1 MSQQVPAESL
11 SLLYKEWKTRRP
23 LRVSSDGSAG
33 ASILKAENCL
43 PFALSNTMT
52 ELPRMLFSQWHCD
65 SPVSPL
71 GSLEH
76 FKIFQWIC
84 VIQTWPTLQNN
95 TIYIFFLPLNTFDFH
110 YILSAW
116 ILELGENLPQQES
129 SVPLCIG
136 SLERGKSLCWQSPFK
151 ALCKLH
157 SWR

>member
-95 TIYIFFLPLNTFDFH
+95 TIYIFFASKYIWFPLH
-110 YILSAW
+110 
-116 ILELGENLPQQES
+116 
-129 SVPLCIG
+129 
-136 SLERGKSLCWQSPFK
+136 SLCLDPGTRWKLTSARVLCPFMHWFFGKRQIIVLTKSFQS
-151 ALCKLH
+151 LV
-157 SWR
+157 